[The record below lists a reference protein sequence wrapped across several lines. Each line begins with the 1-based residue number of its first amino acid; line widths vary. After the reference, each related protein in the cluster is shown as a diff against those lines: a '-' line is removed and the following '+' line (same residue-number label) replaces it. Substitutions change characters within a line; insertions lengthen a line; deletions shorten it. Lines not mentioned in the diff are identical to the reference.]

1 MSFTS
6 CDAILSVMSNRY
18 PPDHVF
24 MVQFNA
30 ESDSAGEGPT
40 GRVEH
45 IESGQNCRFTSSQEL
60 DEFMMEVLRGLIECE
75 SEV

>member
-1 MSFTS
+1 
-6 CDAILSVMSNRY
+6 
-18 PPDHVF
+18 

-30 ESDSAGEGPT
+30 ESDSAGEGPA